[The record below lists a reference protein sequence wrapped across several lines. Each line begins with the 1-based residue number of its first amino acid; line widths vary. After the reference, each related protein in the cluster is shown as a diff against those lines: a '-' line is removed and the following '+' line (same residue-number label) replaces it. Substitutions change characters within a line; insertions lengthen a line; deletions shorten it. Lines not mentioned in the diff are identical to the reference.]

1 MRTLLY
7 RAMGAAVLDAATY
20 ESVEHERPAALHA
33 VAIVLLAGLAAG
45 VGATGVIDLDGVR
58 VLAVAAIAC
67 GLWLAWASLILYVGG
82 QAMKER
88 QTRTTYSELLRTIG
102 FAASPGILQVL
113 AVIRPIAIPVF
124 VITWIWMLAAMVVAV
139 RQALD
144 FRTTAHA
151 FAVCL
156 ATLGVVLATVIA
168 LSLAFQQPVA

>member
-33 VAIVLLAGLAAG
+33 LAIVLLAGLAAG
-45 VGATGVIDLDGVR
+45 VGATGLFDLNGAR
-58 VLAVAAIAC
+58 VLGVAAIAC
-67 GLWLAWASLILYVGG
+67 ALWLAWASLILYVGG

-144 FRTTAHA
+144 FRTTVHA
-151 FAVCL
+151 IAVCL
-156 ATLGVVLATVIA
+156 ATLGVVLATVIV
-168 LSLAFQQPVA
+168 LSLAFQQRVM